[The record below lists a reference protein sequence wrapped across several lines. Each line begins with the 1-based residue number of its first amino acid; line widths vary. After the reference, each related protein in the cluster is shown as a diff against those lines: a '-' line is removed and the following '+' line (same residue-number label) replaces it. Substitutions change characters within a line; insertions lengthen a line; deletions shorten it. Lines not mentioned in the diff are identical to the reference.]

1 MHLVLFMIAFK
12 ENFSKIYS
20 KFFKSEVLLADRCL
34 SFSWFIKLIRTP
46 QELRIGFGDV
56 ELEFSKAAAQE
67 EKNIYL

>member
-1 MHLVLFMIAFK
+1 LQTDVSHLAG
-12 ENFSKIYS
+12 
-20 KFFKSEVLLADRCL
+20 LLNC
-34 SFSWFIKLIRTP
+34 TP